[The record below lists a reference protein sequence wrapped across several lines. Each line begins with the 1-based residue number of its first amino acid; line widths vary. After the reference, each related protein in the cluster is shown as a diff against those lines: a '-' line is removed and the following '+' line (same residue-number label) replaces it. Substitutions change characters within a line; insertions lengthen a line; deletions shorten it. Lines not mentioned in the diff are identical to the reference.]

1 MSKLTMDAWRLTAL
15 LSLLSFSVRNFPE
28 AAAQILVVLVAH
40 LCVTVTPWTVA
51 RQAPLSM
58 GILQVRILEWVAM
71 PFPQGILPTQGC
83 NPHLPHHRQILYHLS
98 PKGSPTTLEG
108 IVYPFS
114 RGTSQ
119 PRNRTGVFCIA
130 GRFFTR

>member
-58 GILQVRILEWVAM
+58 GILQVRILEWAA
-71 PFPQGILPTQGC
+71 I
-83 NPHLPHHRQILYHLS
+83 
-98 PKGSPTTLEG
+98 
-108 IVYPFS
+108 PFS
-114 RGTSQ
+114 RESSRSRDQTQVS
-119 PRNRTGVFCIA
+119 CIA
-130 GRFFTR
+130 GGFFTI

>member
-28 AAAQILVVLVAH
+28 AAAQIHVVLVAH

-58 GILQVRILEWVAM
+58 GILQAGTLEWVVM
-71 PFPQGILPTQGC
+71 PSL
-83 NPHLPHHRQILYHLS
+83 
-98 PKGSPTTLEG
+98 
-108 IVYPFS
+108 
-114 RGTSQ
+114 RGFSQ
-119 PRNRTGVFCIA
+119 PRDRAQVSHMAGGFFNQGSPVRVFN
-130 GRFFTR
+130 